1 MASRR
6 GHRVNDGTEIER
18 EPQYQNEETDF
29 DLGRRDIEVALSDAS
44 ARSSRRKIRERLP
57 LFITIAEHLVL
68 LLTGF
73 LFDLEYQQQKFGWR
87 NTSSLMADSQVNIH
101 KKNQVL
107 LERKAHANR
116 KNIIS
121 AAPIQP
127 SQRITQKVMP
137 EASTEAQ
144 HIDVPNPHKSDGIS
158 TNPGIHQCK
167 PVTSIVMPFPG
178 PDDGN
183 RRFSHHTASST
194 NRLGAKNHNRYT
206 HENLSQHKGQYP
218 RLPQTARSLHSASS
232 KDRLVSSHQTLI
244 SVRGSSMQ
252 RTSSSIKDQ
261 SHRVPSHH
269 KANEVSPIT
278 KANSVPSPHQI
289 VKAKLALKKVS
300 RTSSQIS
307 ESSVP
312 DKHVKGCTETK
323 DLTAS
328 CKRQSE
334 LCQDCRLSIMET
346 VCFINNEGRITASLM
361 NRLHYCKKPGC
372 AANRSYY
379 PPTSTPSK
387 KAPVP
392 KRQPPP
398 TMQKIKYS
406 KDKSHN
412 FTILGDR
419 PSACSSAAS
428 SIHQETDCDSKHQG
442 LVQIKETCTTARISL
457 DGDAESLL
465 TSTND
470 AKTVPQIAVSYSP
483 CEEEETLG
491 GLVHSENLRWSI
503 TSRKDDESSQSN
515 GENNVQV
522 ESSTLAGSCISFDTT
537 HDQDGDDDGNHKI
550 GLSDAI
556 NELHD
561 FKSFCYHGDN
571 EYSCSEDGTDA
582 TSTPNSLIKGA
593 FENLSYID
601 VEEHQESKVSPSK
614 KSPLAWMRHRY
625 LESLREQEAERVRLR
640 KQEIMARK
648 QAGDWMLDCHMEE
661 LLHKLA
667 PNGEAR
673 VKVLVEAFETVIHHS
688 DSENSQTHHQEHNQ
702 IEDEQ
707 LDNMHSNTSSS

>member
-1 MASRR
+1 M
-6 GHRVNDGTEIER
+6 
-18 EPQYQNEETDF
+18 
-29 DLGRRDIEVALSDAS
+29 
-44 ARSSRRKIRERLP
+44 
-57 LFITIAEHLVL
+57 
-68 LLTGF
+68 
-73 LFDLEYQQQKFGWR
+73 
-87 NTSSLMADSQVNIH
+87 
-101 KKNQVL
+101 
-107 LERKAHANR
+107 
-116 KNIIS
+116 
-121 AAPIQP
+121 
-127 SQRITQKVMP
+127 
-137 EASTEAQ
+137 STEAN
-144 HIDVPNPHKSDGIS
+144 HIDVPNPHNSDGIS

-167 PVTSIVMPFPG
+167 LVTSVVMPFPC
-178 PDDGN
+178 PDDGH

-194 NRLGAKNHNRYT
+194 NRLAATNHNRYT

-218 RLPQTARSLHSASS
+218 RLPQTARPSHPTSS

-261 SHRVPSHH
+261 SHRVPSHQ
-269 KANEVSPIT
+269 KANEVSSIA
-278 KANSVPSPHQI
+278 KANSVPLPHQV
-289 VKAKLALKKVS
+289 VKAKLASRNVS
-300 RTSSQIS
+300 RTSSQMS
-307 ESSVP
+307 ESSIP

-328 CKRQSE
+328 CKRQSD
-334 LCQDCRLSIMET
+334 LCQDCRSSIMES
-346 VCFINNEGRITASLM
+346 VCFINNEGRITATLM

-372 AANRSYY
+372 AANRSYFLS
-379 PPTSTPSK
+379 TSTPSK

-398 TMQKIKYS
+398 PMQKIQSSNRSYYPSTSTPS
-406 KDKSHN
+406 KKAPVPTRQPPPPMQKIQSSRDKSHN
-412 FTILGDR
+412 FTVLGDR
-419 PSACSSAAS
+419 PSACSSGSS
-428 SIHQETDCDSKHQG
+428 SIHQETDCDSKHEG
-442 LVQIKETCTTARISL
+442 LVQIKETSMTARISL

-470 AKTVPQIAVSYSP
+470 AETVPQIVISHSP
-483 CEEEETLG
+483 CKEEEELSN
-491 GLVHSENLRWSI
+491 LVHSENLRWSI

-515 GENNVQV
+515 GENNIQV
-522 ESSTLAGSCISFDTT
+522 ESSTPAGSCFSFDTT
-537 HDQDGDDDGNHKI
+537 HDQDGDDNGTHKM
-550 GLSDAI
+550 GSSDAI

-582 TSTPNSLIKGA
+582 TTTPNSLTKGA

-601 VEEHQESKVSPSK
+601 VEEHQEGKVSPLK

-648 QAGDWMLDCHMEE
+648 QAGDWMVDCHMEE

-688 DSENSQTHHQEHNQ
+688 DSETSQTHHQEPNQ